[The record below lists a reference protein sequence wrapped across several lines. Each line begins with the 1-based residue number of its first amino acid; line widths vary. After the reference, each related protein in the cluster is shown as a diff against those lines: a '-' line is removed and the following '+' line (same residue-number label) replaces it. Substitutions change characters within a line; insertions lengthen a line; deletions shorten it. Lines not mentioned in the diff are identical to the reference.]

1 MTTSEDQ
8 QGKRHKL
15 KFVQEALDE
24 WRALDEH
31 VRVPL
36 KALLDERLN
45 NPHVP
50 GGALAGKLQG
60 CYKIKSRKLGVRL
73 VYKVN
78 DHAVTI
84 IVLAVG
90 RRESSEVYRAA
101 MERFVEKKKPSEEAP
116 SVTPGAVVRPRLRR
130 IK

>member
-1 MTTSEDQ
+1 MTTSDDQ
-8 QGKRHKL
+8 EAKRHKL

-31 VRVPL
+31 VRAPL
-36 KALLDERLN
+36 KAVLDERLN
-45 NPHVP
+45 DPHVP

-60 CYKIKSRKLGVRL
+60 CYKIKLRKLGVRL

-84 IVLAVG
+84 IVLCVG
-90 RRESSEVYRAA
+90 RRENSEVYRTA
-101 MERFVEKKKPSEEAP
+101 MERFVENKKPPGEATGA
-116 SVTPGAVVRPRLRR
+116 TPIPVVRPRLRR